1 MSDAAAQRQDRPA
14 AGVFWMLVTGLCFV
28 AVTALVKHGARDLPA
43 AEAAFL
49 RFALGILFFLPFL
62 AQILRLRLTP
72 RQWKIF
78 GFRSVAHT
86 FAVLL
91 WFYAMTRITIAEVTA
106 MNYLAPVYVTIGA
119 ALFLGERLAIRRI
132 AAIAA
137 AFIGA
142 LIILRPGFRELSD
155 GHMAMLGT
163 ALFFAISYL
172 TAKRMTDELPATV
185 IVGILS
191 VTVTI
196 GLLPFAL
203 AVWQTPTL
211 EDLFWMFLVALFATG
226 GHYAMTLAFA
236 AAPVTVTQPVT
247 FLQLV
252 WATLLGSLVFGE
264 GVDIWVVIGG
274 TVIIAAVTF
283 IAIREAMLKVREKGG
298 AAPGP

>member
-1 MSDAAAQRQDRPA
+1 
-14 AGVFWMLVTGLCFV
+14 
-28 AVTALVKHGARDLPA
+28 
-43 AEAAFL
+43 
-49 RFALGILFFLPFL
+49 
-62 AQILRLRLTP
+62 
-72 RQWKIF
+72 
-78 GFRSVAHT
+78 
-86 FAVLL
+86 
-91 WFYAMTRITIAEVTA
+91 
-106 MNYLAPVYVTIGA
+106 
-119 ALFLGERLAIRRI
+119 
-132 AAIAA
+132 
-137 AFIGA
+137 
-142 LIILRPGFRELSD
+142 
-155 GHMAMLGT
+155 MLGT
-163 ALFFAISYL
+163 AFFFAISYL
-172 TAKRMTDELPATV
+172 TAKRMTDELPATI

-236 AAPVTVTQPVT
+236 AAPVTVTQPVI

-264 GVDIWVVIGG
+264 GVDIWVVTGG

-283 IAIREAMLKVREKGG
+283 IAIREAMLKLRDKDR